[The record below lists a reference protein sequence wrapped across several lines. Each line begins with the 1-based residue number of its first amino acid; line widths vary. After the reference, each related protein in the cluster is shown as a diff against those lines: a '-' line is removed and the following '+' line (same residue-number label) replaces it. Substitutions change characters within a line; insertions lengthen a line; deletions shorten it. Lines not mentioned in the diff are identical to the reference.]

1 MLNQKN
7 NFKSGALLWH
17 FTNFYHSKKLS
28 LHIQLSLTQMK
39 LKVACQLDYDSKE
52 NVPLILILRPQSG
65 SGQQVIEENYTFNP
79 NLPIA
84 EYKDVY
90 GNLCQRIISPIG
102 KFSIRTSAIV
112 QAQDNLDINFEAD
125 YVPVENLPAEVLIY
139 LLASRYCEVDKLFNL
154 AVEIT
159 QDIDLGYAQV
169 DTICQWVRKNIRYEY
184 GHSSSSTSA
193 FDISQSRIGVC
204 RDFSHL
210 CMALCR
216 CLSIPA
222 RMVVGYLY
230 DLKPMDLHAWFEAY
244 IGDRWYTFDATQ
256 NTLKG
261 NRVVLAY
268 GRDAND
274 VAFAT
279 QFGDMELLSMLV
291 SVEAV

>member
-1 MLNQKN
+1 
-7 NFKSGALLWH
+7 
-17 FTNFYHSKKLS
+17 
-28 LHIQLSLTQMK
+28 MK
-39 LKVACQLDYDSKE
+39 LKVACQLDYESKE
-52 NVPLILILRPQSG
+52 NVPLILILRPQNS
-65 SGQQVIEENYTFNP
+65 SGQQVIEENYTITP
-79 NLPIA
+79 KLPIS

-90 GNLCQRIISPIG
+90 GNLCQRLVCPVGSISI
-102 KFSIRTSAIV
+102 STSSV
-112 QAQDNLDINFEAD
+112 VEAQDNLDINFAAD
-125 YVPVENLPAEVLIY
+125 YVPVENLPADVLIY

-159 QDIDLGYAQV
+159 QNITMGYSQV
-169 DTICQWVRKNIRYEY
+169 DAICQWVRKNIRYEY
-184 GHSSSSTSA
+184 GHSCSSTSA
-193 FDISQSRIGVC
+193 FDISQSKIGVC

-244 IGDRWYTFDATQ
+244 IGDQWYTFDATQ
-256 NTLKG
+256 SSLKG

-274 VAFAT
+274 VAFST
-279 QFGDMELLSMLV
+279 QFGEMELLNMWV